1 MIKKLST
8 ILLAACMAAP
18 SMAQTY
24 SSNDGGVLFAPQK
37 GQWQVSMFFGGSS
50 SFYNENTSYLLPNFN
65 NQSGSIGLPNGGDP
79 VNPGEGI
86 LVPGLGSGD
95 LSTYL
100 NISGLNNNNLTNIF
114 GFEGKYFLSDC
125 WDINMQFSMN
135 INLTPKK
142 DYIEGD
148 YTVSDMI
155 IPAQKFINAQ
165 MTNNWYV
172 SIGSNHYFKTAN
184 PRIHPY
190 LGASIGFQ
198 MARIETAEPYTGD
211 FYDDGVDSNPIP
223 DGPTD
228 PDNPDYSGDS
238 SVNDDEGLGNL
249 PTQVYVSGSRAGQMF
264 GIKAAG
270 VAGIEYSIA
279 PGLVLGFQFQPLAYR
294 YDVIQIC
301 PKGFDKYNASH
312 HNIKLFDM
320 AMLKLGIRF

>member
-24 SSNDGGVLFAPQK
+24 SST
-37 GQWQVSMFFGGSS
+37 MFFGGSS
-50 SFYNENTSYLLPNFN
+50 TFYKENTQFLLPTFTNT
-65 NQSGSIGLPNGGDP
+65 SGSVGLPNGSTS
-79 VNPGEGI
+79 N
-86 LVPGLGSGD
+86 SGD
-95 LSTYL
+95 LNRYL
-100 NISGLNNNNLTNIF
+100 NISGLNNNNLTNIV
-114 GFEGKYFLSDC
+114 GFEGKYFISDC

-142 DYIEGD
+142 DYVEGD
-148 YTVSDMI
+148 YTVEDMI
-155 IPAQKFINAQ
+155 IPAQKYINAQ

-172 SIGSNHYFKTAN
+172 SLGSNHYFKTAN

-279 PGLVLGFQFQPLAYR
+279 PGLVLGFQFQPLAYDR
-294 YDVIQIC
+294 
-301 PKGFDKYNASH
+301 YNASH

-320 AMLKLGIRF
+320 PMLKLGIRF